1 MNVKCI
7 NKIECGFG
15 FFLKEKLEKSA
26 EKLKAQKDFYH
37 NFIQEMDSWLVR
49 NAEQVIKM
57 FEEFDED
64 GESIITYDDFKSGN
78 Y

>member
-1 MNVKCI
+1 MNV
-7 NKIECGFG
+7 G

-37 NFIQEMDSWLVR
+37 DFIQEMDSWLVR
-49 NAEQVIKM
+49 NAEQVVKM

-78 Y
+78 SSFHI